1 MAVWSLFRYRNSDG
15 SSKDW
20 AVITNADGSIS
31 TRWGKTASHLP
42 SINTRTGIRQH
53 DIERQKQAKG
63 YVFVGEVEI
72 DDDGNIRLPQ
82 SGPMPA
88 QTPPIT
94 VDKLYWH
101 VDCRAGHATLLDM
114 GIALRR
120 WLGDLEA
127 WSRAQG
133 LATSNWSGWQRL
145 VDASLG
151 DEAFDLSGQIH
162 LEHGVLPWLWL
173 MALKRAAFPGVSVD
187 IATESGRDVSA
198 NLKAETEVLVLF
210 ETDIEVLR
218 PLAEK
223 LGLLKPRLDLA
234 LAMTD
239 HTDHWF

>member
-1 MAVWSLFRYRNSDG
+1 
-15 SSKDW
+15 
-20 AVITNADGSIS
+20 
-31 TRWGKTASHLP
+31 
-42 SINTRTGIRQH
+42 
-53 DIERQKQAKG
+53 
-63 YVFVGEVEI
+63 
-72 DDDGNIRLPQ
+72 
-82 SGPMPA
+82 
-88 QTPPIT
+88 
-94 VDKLYWH
+94 
-101 VDCRAGHATLLDM
+101 
-114 GIALRR
+114 
-120 WLGDLEA
+120 LGDLEA
-127 WSRAQG
+127 WSQAQG